1 MGEPTNGWRSGR
13 DPVRYRLRAVTV
25 IVCLGVF
32 VFLVVDR
39 RPVTEALPMAMIAV
53 ASVLILLGYER
64 IARLPGFD
72 RRDRDDDE
80 R

>member
-1 MGEPTNGWRSGR
+1 MGGPTNGWRSGR
-13 DPVRYRLRAVTV
+13 DPVRDRLRAVTV
-25 IVCLGVF
+25 VVCLAVF
-32 VFLVVDR
+32 VYLVVDR

-72 RRDRDDDE
+72 RRDRDDE
-80 R
+80 